1 MKLLCLKIQD
11 EIDGFYL
18 FYFSNSLKSLN
29 VKWME
34 TSLTE
39 SAGWK
44 VIYMFKLL
52 FVSPLNIWKNF
63 PSLLSFI
70 FKVLLKLF
78 FLPSLFSVLESDCI
92 VVCATNSTLFK
103 SYDIPFFL
111 HSPSSLQVSTFLLHF
126 SCLLEVPLYI
136 FFCLFV
142 SPLGS

>member
-18 FYFSNSLKSLN
+18 FYFSKSLKSLN
-29 VKWME
+29 VEWME

>member
-1 MKLLCLKIQD
+1 MKLLCLEIQD

-18 FYFSNSLKSLN
+18 FYFSKSLKSLN
-29 VKWME
+29 VEWME

-52 FVSPLNIWKNF
+52 FVSPLNIWKIF

-92 VVCATNSTLFK
+92 VVRATKSTLFK